1 MPIDTSTLG
10 TKQLKTTD
18 GRTYPAYLRAFHR
31 YDKEMLSSIQALGEP
46 TLNQLAV
53 AASSPKLRSAV
64 SPWIA
69 SAEWRL
75 LIERVDSEEPIG
87 TRHYRLSETGAN
99 RLGELS

>member
-18 GRTYPAYLRAFHR
+18 GRTYPVYLKAFER
-31 YDKEMLSSIQALGEP
+31 YDKEMLSSVQELKEP

-53 AASSPKLRSAV
+53 AAPDARVRSAV

-87 TRHYRLSETGAN
+87 KRRYRLSDTGAEHLN
-99 RLGELS
+99 ELS